1 MRQLVCFLALG
12 LTLAGCGGVAV
23 DEPKFV
29 LVVRDGAFAVRD
41 YPALTVAEVTVSG
54 GQWRAANK
62 GFELLA
68 GYIFGG
74 NTRRVGV
81 AGVGAVTEGRAGETI
96 AMTAPVTQTAVG
108 SGWVVRFIMPAGATL
123 ESLPVPDDGRV
134 RLAVVPA
141 GRVAVVRFSGWAL
154 PGGVAARTGAL
165 REWMGRRGLVAR
177 GAATLAQYDPPWT
190 LWFLRRNEVMV
201 PVGE

>member
-1 MRQLVCFLALG
+1 MRNCVLLLAVGLV
-12 LTLAGCGGVAV
+12 LAGCGVAV
-23 DEPKFV
+23 DEPKYTS
-29 LVVRDGAFAVRD
+29 VVRDGRFEVRD
-41 YPALTVAEVTVSG
+41 YPALTVAEVMVPG
-54 GQWRAANK
+54 GQWQAANR
-62 GFELLA
+62 GFGLLA

-74 NTRRVGV
+74 N
-81 AGVGAVTEGRAGETI
+81 APRAGGAAAGGRGGEKI
-96 AMTAPVTQTAVG
+96 AMTAPVTQTEGAD
-108 SGWVVRFIMPAGATL
+108 GWVVRFFMPAGATP
-123 ESLPVPDDGRV
+123 ESLPVPADGRV

-154 PGGVAARTGAL
+154 PGGVARQEAAL
-165 REWMGRRGLVAR
+165 RGWMAGRGLVAK